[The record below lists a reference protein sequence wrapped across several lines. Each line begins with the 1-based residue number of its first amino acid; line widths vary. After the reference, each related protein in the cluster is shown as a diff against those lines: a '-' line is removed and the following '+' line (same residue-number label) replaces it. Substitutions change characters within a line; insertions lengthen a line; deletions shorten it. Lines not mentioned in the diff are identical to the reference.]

1 MTDAASIIERFR
13 AEREV
18 LVDRYE
24 RAPHAGDFLRDH
36 SRTLDRA
43 LTALADLFDL
53 PREGFALVAVGGCGR
68 EELYPYSDI
77 DLLILMED
85 DLAEDAAL
93 GERISNFLAE
103 LWNFGLPVGAS
114 VRSET
119 AFLEEAAGDVS
130 VATTYLEER
139 LLRGDEALLTR
150 ALERFHAQLD
160 AKDFFQKKM
169 LELARRHQRYEDTPY
184 SLEPNIKESPG
195 GLRDIQVFLW
205 CAKAA
210 HIATDFRDLAKSG
223 LLSEEEVETLYR
235 VHDFLRHLR
244 INLHLCAKRHEDR
257 MIFDLQEALA
267 QRLGWLPAGPMR
279 ASERLMKA
287 YYRNAQQVVQ
297 MSQLQLYA
305 LSDRLL
311 GDMTGAKVLPI
322 APGFTARGDEMDIDD
337 PQLFE
342 KRPSAMLETFLVFA
356 EHMELKRMSTRLLR
370 ALWHAS
376 LGIDDAFRNDPKNH
390 ETFLK
395 ILQLPRGT
403 YHALKQM
410 NLWGILGRYLLPFRH
425 IVGQM
430 QHDLYH
436 IFTVDQHT
444 LRVVRN
450 IRRFAR
456 SDFAHEYPFCSD
468 IMAGLDRNWRL
479 LVAGLFHDIG
489 KGLGGRH
496 EEIGAKRLEAWARS
510 MHFSEEDIDFMCFLV
525 REHLTM
531 SLTAQKRDISD
542 PQVID
547 AFAKVVK
554 TKERLDALYL
564 LTVADIRATSPK
576 VWNPWKAQLL
586 EALYRTTLSRLKGTW
601 VTPKTAVLERRR
613 EVCAKLE
620 GKLSE
625 AERDALWRE
634 LDVVY
639 FLRNTTDDIVW
650 HALSTAG
657 HLEDRTPLV
666 RVREHPTLGGLQ
678 VLVYTP
684 DQKDLFLR
692 MVAYFGAKSLSI
704 MDARIH
710 TTQHGWALDT
720 LLVTDPFEHDT
731 PERTAQKIERELPE
745 ALNIANPIPKPR
757 RGKLSRRSRHFPTRP
772 MVTIVPTASGKA
784 WLLNVICTDRLGLVY
799 DISDILARHNINL
812 QTAKIT
818 TLGERVEDVFLIDG
832 PVLRDEATLLAIEAE
847 IIKVLEPAS

>member
-1 MTDAASIIERFR
+1 MIDVARIVRRYQEERQ
-13 AEREV
+13 
-18 LVDRYE
+18 LLLDRYE
-24 RAPHAGDFLRDH
+24 RAPHAGDCLRAH
-36 SRTLDRA
+36 SRALDRA
-43 LTALADLFDL
+43 ITDLAREHAL
-53 PREGFALVAVGGCGR
+53 PTEGLALVAVGGYGR

-77 DLLILMED
+77 DLLVLLTDEKEKD
-85 DLAEDAAL
+85 ASLAERLSA
-93 GERISNFLAE
+93 FLAD

-114 VRSET
+114 VRGES
-119 AFLEEAAGDVS
+119 AFLEEAARDVS
-130 VATTYLEER
+130 IATTYLEER
-139 LLRGDEALLTR
+139 LLLGDKTLLQR
-150 ALERFHAQLD
+150 ALDIFHKQLN

-184 SLEPNIKESPG
+184 SLEPNLKESPG

-210 HIATDFRDLAKSG
+210 HLANDFRDLARSG
-223 LLSEEEVETLYR
+223 LLSQEEVETLYR
-235 VHDFLRHLR
+235 VFDFLRHLR
-244 INLHLCAKRHEDR
+244 INLHLCAGRHEDR
-257 MIFDLQEALA
+257 LIFDLQEALA
-267 QRLGWLPAGPMR
+267 QRLGWLPTGPLR
-279 ASERLMKA
+279 ASELLMKA

-297 MSQLQLYA
+297 MSQLQLYG

-311 GDMTGAKVLPI
+311 GDMTGATVVPI
-322 APGFTARGDEMDIDD
+322 AEGFVARGDEMDLAEPD
-337 PQLFE
+337 LYE
-342 KRPSAMLETFLVFA
+342 KHPEAMLETFLVFA
-356 EHMELKRMSTRLLR
+356 EHMELKRLSTRLLR

-376 LGIDDAFRNDPKNH
+376 LGIDDAFRRDPKNH
-390 ETFLK
+390 ATFLK
-395 ILQLPRGT
+395 ILQLQRGT

-410 NLWGILGRYLLPFRH
+410 NLWGILGRYLLPFRY

-456 SDFAHEYPFCSD
+456 SDFAHEYPLCSAV
-468 IMAGLDRNWRL
+468 MAGLERNWRL
-479 LVAGLFHDIG
+479 LIAGLFHDIG

-496 EEIGAKRLEAWARS
+496 EEIGAKRLARWAKA
-510 MHFSEEDIDFMCFLV
+510 MHFDEKDIDFMTFLV

-531 SLTAQKRDISD
+531 SLTAQKKDISD
-542 PQVID
+542 PAVID
-547 AFAKVVK
+547 RFAQLVQ

-586 EALYRTTLSRLKGTW
+586 ESLYRATLARLKGTW
-601 VTPKTAVLERRR
+601 VTPQTALVERRR
-613 EVCAKLE
+613 EVCEQLD
-620 GKLSE
+620 GKLSDE
-625 AERDALWRE
+625 ERDALWKE

-639 FLRNTTDDIVW
+639 FLRNTKDDIVW

-657 HLEDRTPLV
+657 HLHDTKPLV

-684 DQKDLFLR
+684 DQKDLFMR
-692 MVAYFGAKSLSI
+692 MVAYFGSKSLSI

-710 TTQHGWALDT
+710 TTHHGWALDT

-731 PERTAQKIERELPE
+731 PDNTARRIEQELPV
-745 ALNIANPIPKPR
+745 ALDQSKPVAKPR

-772 MVTIVPTASGKA
+772 AVSILPTDSGKA
-784 WLLNVICTDRLGLVY
+784 WLLNIICTDRLGLVY
-799 DISDILARHNINL
+799 DLSEILARYNINL

-832 PVLRDEATLLAIEAE
+832 PILRDEATLLAIEAE
-847 IIKVLEPAS
+847 IMKVLEPIG

>member
-1 MTDAASIIERFR
+1 MTDAPSIIERFR

-36 SRTLDRA
+36 SRALDRA

-103 LWNFGLPVGAS
+103 LWNFGLPVGAA

-119 AFLEEAAGDVS
+119 AFLEEAARDVS

-139 LLRGDEALLTR
+139 LLRGDGALLTR

-210 HIATDFRDLAKSG
+210 HIATDFRDLSKSG

-235 VHDFLRHLR
+235 VHDFLSHLR

-257 MIFDLQEALA
+257 LIFDLQEALA

-337 PQLFE
+337 PKLFE

-376 LGIDDAFRNDPKNH
+376 LGIDDDFRNDPKNH

-479 LVAGLFHDIG
+479 LIAGLFHDIG

-510 MHFSEEDIDFMCFLV
+510 MHFAEEDIDFMCFLV

-847 IIKVLEPAS
+847 IIKVLEPTA

>member
-1 MTDAASIIERFR
+1 MTDTATLIRRFQDDR
-13 AEREV
+13 QLLAERYGV
-18 LVDRYE
+18 
-24 RAPHAGDFLRDH
+24 APHAGDYLRDH
-36 SRTLDRA
+36 SHALDRA
-43 LTALADLFDL
+43 VTVLAELHDL
-53 PREGFALVAVGGCGR
+53 PTEGLSLVAVGGYGR

-77 DLLILMED
+77 DLLLLLRD
-85 DLAEDAAL
+85 DLGDDAAL
-93 GERISNFLAE
+93 SEKVSAFLAD
-103 LWNFGLPVGAS
+103 LWNFGLPVGAT
-114 VRSET
+114 VRTET
-119 AFLEEAAGDVS
+119 AFLEEAVRDVS

-139 LLRGDEALLTR
+139 LLRGDEALLAR
-150 ALERFHAQLD
+150 SLAAFHASLN
-160 AKDFFQKKM
+160 AKDFFQKKT

-195 GLRDIQVFLW
+195 GLRDIQVFIW

-210 HIATDFRDLAKSG
+210 HLVTGLRDFATSG
-223 LLSEEEVETLYR
+223 VLSEEEVETLYT
-235 VHDFLRHLR
+235 VLDFLRHLR
-244 INLHLCAKRHEDR
+244 INLHLSAGRHEDR
-257 MIFDLQEALA
+257 LIFDLQEALA
-267 QRLGWLPAGPMR
+267 QRLGVVPTGPMR
-279 ASERLMKA
+279 ASEMLMKA

-297 MSQLQLYA
+297 ISQLQLYT

-311 GDMTGAKVLPI
+311 GDMAGAKVLPI
-322 APGFTARGDEMDIDD
+322 ADGFIARGDEMDLAD
-337 PQLFE
+337 PALYE
-342 KRPSAMLETFLVFA
+342 KRPGAILETFLVFA

-376 LGIDDAFRNDPKNH
+376 LGIDDDFRNDPRNH

-395 ILQLPRGT
+395 ILRLPRGT

-456 SDFAHEYPFCSD
+456 SDFAHEYPLCSE
-468 IMAGLDRNWRL
+468 IMAALDRNWRL
-479 LVAGLFHDIG
+479 IIAGLFHDIG

-496 EEIGAKRLEAWARS
+496 EVIGAQRLHEWAQG
-510 MHFSEEDIDFMCFLV
+510 MHFAEEDIDFMTFLV

-531 SLTAQKRDISD
+531 SLTAQKKDISD

-547 AFAKVVK
+547 DFAQIVG

-586 EALYRTTLSRLKGTW
+586 EALYRSTLSRLKGTW
-601 VTPKTAVLERRR
+601 VTPQTALVERRR
-613 EVCAKLE
+613 EVAERLQ
-620 GKLSE
+620 GKLSD
-625 AERDALWRE
+625 ADRDALWND

-657 HLEDRTPLV
+657 HLADQTPLV

-692 MVAYFGAKSLSI
+692 MVAYFGSKSLSI

-710 TTQHGWALDT
+710 TTHAGWALDT

-731 PERTAQKIERELPE
+731 PARTAERIERELPA
-745 ALNIANPIPKPR
+745 ALDVSRPVPKIR

-772 MVTIVPTASGKA
+772 TVTILPTDSGKA

-799 DISDILARHNINL
+799 DISDILAHHNINL

-832 PVLRDEATLLAIEAE
+832 PILRDEAALLSIEAE
-847 IIKVLEPAS
+847 IMKVLEPQT